1 MDFSVNEGAMNKI
14 LVFGKGCSMGS
25 TRRNKRTVLG
35 LEGGKEECILRTE

>member
-1 MDFSVNEGAMNKI
+1 MKDLDKI

-25 TRRNKRTVLG
+25 TRGNKSTVLR